1 MFVTL
6 LKFNMS
12 RPFKDST
19 MTEVA
24 STYDDFHDKL
34 LFKGIKI
41 VTDD

>member
-6 LKFNMS
+6 LKCNIS
-12 RPFKDST
+12 RPFKDS

-34 LFKGIKI
+34 LFKEITI